1 MVKTYLK
8 LVVDFRIYGGLI
20 FEFLVIPFIEFVQI
34 RQYFL
39 DFAKMGLIQNL
50 LQLLHIVLLIFFLI
64 LVLDFNICRICN
76 IFLHWKY
83 RIVYFL
89 SDLVKLLQFLFI
101 LAIFDLQFFNLSLQI
116 GWDVFLLVK
125 IIYMFSG
132 ET

>member
-116 GWDVFLLVK
+116 GWDVLLLVK
-125 IIYMFSG
+125 YMFSG

>member
-20 FEFLVIPFIEFVQI
+20 FEFLVIPLIEFVQI

-116 GWDVFLLVK
+116 GWDVLLLVK
-125 IIYMFSG
+125 YMFSG